1 MITSDPVKVAPVS
14 VAARP
19 AATAGRS
26 ARRAE
31 SEPYAPTRKRA
42 GSSPADRSFRAAPG
56 GTGLVD
62 ERALDRPA
70 PGAVGPQE
78 RPIDVEQNELHA
90 ENIIDQWLD
99 EVAGCPVS

>member
-1 MITSDPVKVAPVS
+1 MITSDPVKGAPVS

-19 AATAGRS
+19 AATAGRP

-31 SEPYAPTRKRA
+31 PGPHARTRKRRGPTPA
-42 GSSPADRSFRAAPG
+42 GATRGA
-56 GTGLVD
+56 GLAD
-62 ERALDRPA
+62 ERALARPA
-70 PGAVGPQE
+70 PSAVGPQE